1 MAASRALEA
10 VRPIFGLNPI
20 SMFPVIHLCKTSNN
34 TSQLF
39 ANVYLDP
46 LDHFVKEDLRR
57 RSYIRYM
64 DDVIVLAAEKG
75 ELWDVLQAVEG
86 FLRERLRLS
95 LQPQRLSVTPVAAG
109 VDVLGYV
116 VYPNGS
122 KRVRRR
128 NVVNFRRRLT
138 RLEMGHAQGE
148 IPFVHARQS
157 IASWLGLAQHASTF
171 RLSRSLFLQHDV
183 RNVGKRLLLSG
194 RCPRAG
200 ARGRRA
206 REHRFLPTLGSGAWP
221 SYNIGMATTT
231 IEQALREF
239 FAAQTD
245 GIIAAYLF
253 GSVARGTAGAR
264 SDVDVAI
271 LYAAAP
277 PATLEGLP
285 LDLERRI
292 GQLVGR
298 PVQVVVLNTAPVRL
312 LHRVLRDGVLV
323 LDSAKSARIRFE
335 VRARNEF
342 FDLQPIVARYRRW
355 PLRSP

>member
-1 MAASRALEA
+1 
-10 VRPIFGLNPI
+10 
-20 SMFPVIHLCKTSNN
+20 
-34 TSQLF
+34 
-39 ANVYLDP
+39 
-46 LDHFVKEDLRR
+46 
-57 RSYIRYM
+57 
-64 DDVIVLAAEKG
+64 
-75 ELWDVLQAVEG
+75 
-86 FLRERLRLS
+86 
-95 LQPQRLSVTPVAAG
+95 
-109 VDVLGYV
+109 
-116 VYPNGS
+116 
-122 KRVRRR
+122 
-128 NVVNFRRRLT
+128 
-138 RLEMGHAQGE
+138 
-148 IPFVHARQS
+148 
-157 IASWLGLAQHASTF
+157 
-171 RLSRSLFLQHDV
+171 
-183 RNVGKRLLLSG
+183 
-194 RCPRAG
+194 
-200 ARGRRA
+200 
-206 REHRFLPTLGSGAWP
+206 
-221 SYNIGMATTT
+221 MATTT

-239 FAAQTD
+239 F
-245 GIIAAYLF
+245 
-253 GSVARGTAGAR
+253 ARGTAGAR